1 MTIRTLG
8 GLCAWFLLGV
18 CLGAALMLMVA
29 TGP

>member
-18 CLGAALMLMVA
+18 CLGMALLLMVA
-29 TGP
+29 TCP